1 MNYGL
6 FFPLWGFI
14 MSVEIQKGLSFMI
27 RFIIV
32 VIIVVFYLVLSLPYA
47 GLEWILGKFNR
58 EASDLRQLR
67 VVQSVF
73 KLVVR
78 ITGVKLTVIGE
89 ENVPTDKPVLYV
101 ANHKS
106 IFDVVITY
114 ARCPRLTGYIS
125 KNNLFQLMSLLR
137 ALLLLKYLFLKMHIY
152 QY

>member
-1 MNYGL
+1 
-6 FFPLWGFI
+6 
-14 MSVEIQKGLSFMI
+14 MI

-125 KNNLFQLMSLLR
+125 KNNLEHIPLLNLWMR
-137 ALLLLKYLFLKMHIY
+137 RLHCLFLNREDIKEG
-152 QY
+152 